1 MRQNKMLVKT
11 SELSG
16 VALDYA
22 VAKCEGEEVLVSNI
36 TSGGTV
42 LGLALLWVGHYDDF
56 GLIKYEPS
64 TDWTIA
70 GPIIERERICPDYL
84 LDGRWLAISRLDHS
98 KQGLGPTLLIAAM
111 RCLVASKMGDTI
123 EIPDELLNK

>member
-1 MRQNKMLVKT
+1 MLVKT

-16 VALDYA
+16 AQLDYA
-22 VAKCEGEEVLVSNI
+22 VAKCEGMTDYEFPLVWLYYKDSEGDGDNQWHYSSNW
-36 TSGGTV
+36 SHG
-42 LGLALLWVGHYDDF
+42 
-56 GLIKYEPS
+56 
-64 TDWTIA
+64 

-111 RCLVASKMGDTI
+111 RCYVASQMGDTI
-123 EIPDELLNK
+123 EIPDELLE

>member
-1 MRQNKMLVKT
+1 MLVKT

-16 VALDYA
+16 VALDWA
-22 VAKCEGEEVLVSNI
+22 VAQCEGEEVLVSNI
-36 TSGGTV
+36 TSGSTV
-42 LGLALLWVGHYDDF
+42 IGLALLWVGHYDDF

-70 GPIIERERICPDYL
+70 GPIIERERI
-84 LDGRWLAISRLDHS
+84 RWDVDEECASDAWYCVALTLHGAY
-98 KQGLGPTLLIAAM
+98 GPTILIAAM

-123 EIPDELLNK
+123 EIPDELFK